1 MPWRMI
7 CKEDGQCINIKK
19 SIKNKK
25 IIKILKHEWV
35 WSFCLL
41 FSYPEKKLTTNSHRH
56 MFFFC
61 EKRWLESHAWP
72 FFSCLPFLLF
82 LFEKSLNLTNM
93 IWFRFHQHL
102 IFVIYDIP
110 NSWALQC
117 VGYKNVQMPLIID
130 RTLLRDVLNMLK
142 LTDTKSS
149 IADRDHFEHTHALW
163 FVHYYRLCTAWGES
177 RVESPY

>member
-19 SIKNKK
+19 SIKIK

-41 FSYPEKKLTTNSHRH
+41 LSYPEKKLTTNSHRH
-56 MFFFC
+56 MFFFV
-61 EKRWLESHAWP
+61 RSAGSNLTPGH
-72 FFSCLPFLLF
+72 FFLVSPFLLF

-93 IWFRFHQHL
+93 IWFIFHQHL

-110 NSWALQC
+110 NSWVLQC
-117 VGYKNVQMPLIID
+117 VGYKNVQMSLIID
-130 RTLLRDVLNMLK
+130 RTLLRGGWTCLNWL
-142 LTDTKSS
+142 
-149 IADRDHFEHTHALW
+149 IQNVR
-163 FVHYYRLCTAWGES
+163 
-177 RVESPY
+177 